1 MNNKN
6 RDYHFFASD
15 WTADRVDLTGL
26 DNRKPPIENDELLSI
41 KLFLLNEE
49 EIKLYKTSIK
59 FLLGRITTQNIHGFQ
74 WMDSVI
80 PKKPFHMHWRKQ

>member
-1 MNNKN
+1 
-6 RDYHFFASD
+6 
-15 WTADRVDLTGL
+15 LTGL
-26 DNRKPPIENDELLSI
+26 DNRKPPIEKDELLSI

-59 FLLGRITTQNIHGFQ
+59 FLLGRITTQYIHGFQ

-80 PKKPFHMHWRKQ
+80 PKQNPHALEETMKSKSAI